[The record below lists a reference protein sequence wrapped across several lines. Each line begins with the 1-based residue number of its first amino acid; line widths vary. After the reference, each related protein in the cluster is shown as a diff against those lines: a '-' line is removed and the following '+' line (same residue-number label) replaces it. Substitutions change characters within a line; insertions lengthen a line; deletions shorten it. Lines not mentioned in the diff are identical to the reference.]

1 MYVQNVDFLE
11 SIGHQLYP
19 QQVSVVIVQL
29 LSNLPLKGAL
39 MEDWFPW
46 SEKYILITLYK

>member
-1 MYVQNVDFLE
+1 MYVQNVSFLE

-29 LSNLPLKGAL
+29 LSNLPLTGAIA
-39 MEDWFPW
+39 EDRLIQPLLPLF
-46 SEKYILITLYK
+46 KYWA